1 MVGDSVHVG
10 VNKRKTVYMFFICI
24 FAYPLELKKGSY
36 PGCRK
41 HNRNLLQFLG
51 TPLMSTQVHLWLSE
65 LPLNVYTLRIQNQII
80 RIIRDVLG
88 RYLMSYQAGKKN
100 TMAPKLRG
108 RLACVAAAVRGLR
121 HPKMRHPKMESLQRS
136 LAFAL
141 KVSTSCVLRCKWIWQ
156 PSWAQVWGLWKL
168 RVPHVG
174 QSD

>member
-1 MVGDSVHVG
+1 MHVG
-10 VNKRKTVYMFFICI
+10 VINRKTVYMFLICI

-36 PGCRK
+36 PRRQK

-51 TPLMSTQVHLWLSE
+51 TPLMPTQVHLWLSE
-65 LPLNVYTLRIQNQII
+65 LPLNVYTLRSQNRII
-80 RIIRDVLG
+80 WIIRDVLG
-88 RYLMSYQAGKKN
+88 RYLTSYQTGKKN
-100 TMAPKLRG
+100 TTAPKLRG
-108 RLACVAAAVRGLR
+108 RLACVAAAGRGLR
-121 HPKMRHPKMESLQRS
+121 YPKVRHPKMESLQRS

-156 PSWAQVWGLWKL
+156 PSWAQVWRLWKL